1 MKKIT
6 SITGKVVALVSV
18 SMIVSVCI
26 VMGII
31 IPKAKNNISAVT
43 ENYMIDLATIAG
55 GQIDNVVAE
64 KGETVAFN
72 SGTLS
77 RITRNFVVKDIPS
90 SFTYVVSGEGIMLYY
105 PEPEK
110 IGQPV
115 ENTAVKQLAS
125 EIESGNIPEP
135 GMIRYDYEGIS
146 KYASYYINA
155 SGKFIVVVSAD
166 ESEIFKNIKEITI
179 AGVVIAFLII
189 LFYIVLTAFLAFKIV
204 KPITILNQEIKK
216 LANLD
221 FTRNPDLDKLSL
233 RKDESGE
240 ISTSMIELEEKLDD
254 VMIEIKNLADQVYK
268 ASDNM
273 TQSVVDSIETV
284 GQVEHATNDIAAG
297 AGSQAE
303 ETQLATENVITMG
316 NMIVDTTKEVD
327 VLRSNSR
334 EMNLAGD
341 EASRILTQLSAIND
355 KTRAA
360 VEMVSE
366 QTNVTNESVLEI
378 KAAVEMITEIASET
392 NLLSLNASIE
402 AARAGEAGK
411 GFAVVAAEIQK
422 LAEQS
427 NTSAKQI
434 EEIIA
439 KITLESEKSVS
450 IMEDIKN
457 VIEQQNKDV
466 QATQEA
472 FKRVKSGIASS
483 LQGIENI
490 TDRTI
495 QLDTARVKV
504 VDIVSSLSAIAE
516 ENAASTQ
523 ETLASATE
531 ANSIIRKIGKDAQG
545 VNSVAIDLKKNI
557 DLIKL

>member
-378 KAAVEMITEIASET
+378 QAAVEMITEIASET

-450 IMEDIKN
+450 IIEDIKN

>member
-411 GFAVVAAEIQK
+411 GFAVVAAEIQM